1 MKFRNKVRI
10 FYQINNITK
19 NIMKPKSLLLALVL
33 GASSVLTARTTEPDP
48 TQDTATLSPVII
60 ISFKSERAK
69 KQFWKDYKRVQRVYP
84 YAYKAQKIMDELNEK
99 SKDLSSREKN
109 RLMKSAEEQIKEY
122 LTPKIKEMSM
132 KDGILLVKL
141 LDRQTHRTGYALVK
155 DFRNGLTDWTYH
167 KIGIFFGQNI
177 KDTWDP
183 KGRDKQLERVVKY
196 YERCNGLSS

>member
-1 MKFRNKVRI
+1 
-10 FYQINNITK
+10 
-19 NIMKPKSLLLALVL
+19 MKPKSILLALVL
-33 GASSVLTARTTEPDP
+33 GASSVLPARTTEPDP

-99 SKDLSSREKN
+99 SKDLSSREKS

-122 LTPKIKEMSM
+122 LTPKLKEMSM

-155 DFRNGLTDWTYH
+155 DFRNGLTAWTYH

-177 KDTWDP
+177 KDSWEP
-183 KGRDKQLERVVKY
+183 RGRDKQLERVVKY
-196 YERCNGLSS
+196 YEMSNGISS